1 MIKTIIFTV
10 FSTLTLM
17 LASKAF
23 ALGFD
28 IKTETLP
35 HAFMG
40 LLGGITFL
48 LYGLDKM
55 TSSFKAL
62 AGRKLKFVLGKLT
75 TNRFS
80 SLLTGAGV
88 TAIVQSSAAT
98 TVMVVGF
105 ISAKLMTL
113 PQSLAVILGAD
124 IGTTLTVQLIA
135 FKLNQYALVFI
146 ILGFMIK
153 SVSKSDSMWNI
164 GRVFMAIGMIFFGIF
179 LISES
184 MNLLQSIQ
192 WVKDMLTHISNPL
205 AGIALGFIITALMQS
220 SAAALAIIIAVA
232 DQGLLSITAAFYLVL
247 GCNMGTCLTAII
259 ASIKSNQDG
268 QRAAAAHAFFKF
280 SGALFFALI
289 YIFLNEYA
297 VKAIMAL
304 DIKGTS
310 TGETITPR
318 QIAHMHTI
326 FNISLA
332 FMFIPFINPIAKKLT
347 VIIKNKKP
355 KWRLQAKYLDTF
367 LHDTPSLALNAAR
380 IETAM
385 MSKRIQ
391 KLLKSAPDIV
401 LEGDIDQLAKLKNE
415 ERNIDALYSQIVY
428 YLSQLS
434 TKNLT
439 RDESRQLV
447 WLMNSVNRLETI
459 CDLIGEELY
468 QIGQKRHK
476 KDHQVHKTAR
486 NHIHKIADATI
497 RGLKYST
504 RAINSFEVE
513 LAKNDKAID
522 KIEFQKLL
530 DRAHKHLTKRL
541 IADVQ
546 HELNDYS
553 VETDIIDK
561 LQRIFFHCRKMTKD
575 SLKLIEERKGK
586 KSKTVEAEI
595 VEELLNPL
603 P

>member
-62 AGRKLKFVLGKLT
+62 AGRKLKYVLGKLT

-135 FKLNQYALVFI
+135 FKLNQYALIFI
-146 ILGFMIK
+146 IIGFMIK

-259 ASIKSNQDG
+259 ASLKSNQDG

-289 YIFLNEYA
+289 YIALNEYA
-297 VKAIMAL
+297 VQAIMAL
-304 DIKGTS
+304 DIKGVS
-310 TGETITPR
+310 TGKTITPR

-332 FMFIPFINPIAKKLT
+332 FMFIPFINPIAQKLR

-355 KWRLQAKYLDTF
+355 KWRLQAKYLDPF

-401 LEGDIDQLAKLKNE
+401 LDGDIDQLAKLKNE

-447 WLMNSVNRLETI
+447 WLMNNVNRLETI

-603 P
+603 Q

>member
-1 MIKTIIFTV
+1 MIKTVIFTV
-10 FSTLTLM
+10 CSTLTLM

-28 IKTETLP
+28 IKAETLP

-62 AGRKLKFVLGKLT
+62 AGRKLKYVLGKLT

-135 FKLNQYALVFI
+135 FKLNQYALIFI

-153 SVSKSDSMWNI
+153 SISKSDSMWNI

-205 AGIALGFIITALMQS
+205 AALVLGFIITALMQS

-259 ASIKSNQDG
+259 ASLKSNQDG

-280 SGALFFALI
+280 SGALVFAIL
-289 YIFLNEYA
+289 YIALNEYA

-304 DIKGTS
+304 DIKGGS
-310 TGETITPR
+310 TIDTITPR

-332 FMFIPFINPIAKKLT
+332 FMFLPFINPIAKKLR

-355 KWRLQAKYLDTF
+355 KWRLQAKYLDPF

-401 LEGDIDQLAKLKNE
+401 LDGDIDQLAKLKNE

-476 KDHQVHKTAR
+476 KDHQIHKTAR
-486 NHIHKIADATI
+486 NHIHKIADATV

-541 IADVQ
+541 IANVQ